1 MGMEQIRQS
10 LEVIQSLLPL
20 VLRLWRLTWHLRQSL
35 KSPAV
40 SYENLLLDII
50 LDLRD
55 AAGQEADVI
64 CKQKVRFLVEDAAVI
79 SSPVW
84 GDGNQLAQFKVDG
97 GTYLGEQRDG
107 PKRVQL
113 LGLDRSSME
122 RTATVQSTRR
132 IRNGFLKA
140 DEYFESMVERP
151 THRLR
156 VTVLFPKA
164 RPPRRA
170 YVLGTSGENL
180 SQPRVTLRNGRASLR
195 CVLQSP
201 KLRSV
206 YSLRWAW

>member
-1 MGMEQIRQS
+1 
-10 LEVIQSLLPL
+10 
-20 VLRLWRLTWHLRQSL
+20 
-35 KSPAV
+35 V
-40 SYENLLLDII
+40 SYENLFLDII

-64 CKQKVRFLVEDAAVI
+64 CRQKVRFLVEDAAVI

-97 GTYLGEQRDG
+97 GTYLAEQSAG

-113 LGLDRSSME
+113 LALDRPPRQES
-122 RTATVQSTRR
+122 ATVQSTRR
-132 IRNGFLKA
+132 IKNGFLKA

-164 RPPRRA
+164 RPPKRA
-170 YVLGTSGENL
+170 YLVGTSGESL
-180 SQPRVTLRNGRASLR
+180 SQPRVTLRDGRASLR
-195 CVLQSP
+195 WAMQSP
-201 KLRSV
+201 RVRSI

>member
-1 MGMEQIRQS
+1 VP
-10 LEVIQSLLPL
+10 VIAKLSCLAKK
-20 VLRLWRLTWHLRQSL
+20 LRVTFG
-35 KSPAV
+35 PPTV
-40 SYENLLLDII
+40 SYENLLLDIT

-55 AAGQEADVI
+55 SGGREADVI
-64 CKQKVRFLVEDAAVI
+64 CRQRVKFLVDDAAVI

-107 PKRVQL
+107 PRRIQL
-113 LGLDRSSME
+113 LGLDRPPIEQS
-122 RTATVQSTRR
+122 ATMRFTRR

-140 DEYFESMVERP
+140 DEYFESMVDRP

-164 RPPRRA
+164 RPPKRA
-170 YVLGTSGENL
+170 YLLGASGKSL
-180 SQPRVTLRNGRASLR
+180 SQPRVTLRQGRASLR
-195 CVLQSP
+195 WALQSP
-201 KLRSV
+201 QLRSV